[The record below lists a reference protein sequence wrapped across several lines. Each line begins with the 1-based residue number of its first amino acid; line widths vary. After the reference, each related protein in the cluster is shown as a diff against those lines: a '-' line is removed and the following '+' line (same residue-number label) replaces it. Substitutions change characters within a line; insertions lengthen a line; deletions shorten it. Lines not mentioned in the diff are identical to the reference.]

1 MKSGI
6 KTDLLI
12 ATLVVSVA
20 IHIALMIWARPKVM
34 THVVQGVAR
43 ISRRGPMDVK
53 RAEAKDE
60 PIKFEIVQDLPAQ
73 KEAPE
78 VDETV
83 VAAPAPDMLSP
94 VPEAALPV
102 PTAIEAPKI
111 LERLRPEADAPV
123 MFVAK
128 AVESIAQPD
137 AIASMPLDIY
147 VPVHVQSAGG
157 EMSSGPTVMEV
168 SAPTIEAPE
177 MDIADEPTS
186 EPEPP
191 AKMSS
196 KEDEAA
202 NGGSDTDKPGFTPL
216 DEVMGEVDE
225 AVVAQEKEAVRDL
238 VDSESAIDMHEAV
251 DVSLSHYVGEDG
263 YTYFKAQVIPKQNLK
278 AVPKDVVVLIDASGS
293 IGDDRLT
300 SCRKAAR
307 AIMRSCTNTGDRFNL
322 VAFRDRFSYAFR
334 TWRECDAASFEAGD
348 KWLSRLVAHGRTDVF
363 ATISSVLTLPR
374 DPKRPLIALVVTD
387 GDANAGVR
395 GTADILSKFSKLN
408 DGLVSVYMYGVKAS
422 ANRELIDVLT
432 RGNRGE
438 GFIFEGWRWKAGSAI
453 ESLSERFRDPL
464 VTDLRVVFP
473 SSCQAEAYPSLLKN
487 VYRGNEVSLVG
498 RVAGQP
504 DSIAFSLKG
513 LAGDTAYEGFFRLPL
528 AASKVDET
536 VPGLWDQERN
546 IDIKIH

>member
-1 MKSGI
+1 MKSGV

-12 ATLVVSVA
+12 AALVVSAAV
-20 IHIALMIWARPKVM
+20 HVALMIWAEPKVM
-34 THVVQGVAR
+34 THVAEGVAR
-43 ISRRGPMDVK
+43 VARRGPMAVK
-53 RAEAKDE
+53 RAEQPDE

-94 VPEAALPV
+94 VPSTSLPV

-111 LERLRPEADAPV
+111 LDRLRPEADAPV
-123 MFVAK
+123 ILVAK
-128 AVESIAQPD
+128 DVISVAQSDTLAAMPID
-137 AIASMPLDIY
+137 ISAPFAIL
-147 VPVHVQSAGG
+147 PVGG
-157 EMSSGPTVMEV
+157 ELASGP
-168 SAPTIEAPE
+168 APIEIEAPVVE
-177 MDIADEPTS
+177 IPDFDV
-186 EPEPP
+186 
-191 AKMSS
+191 
-196 KEDEAA
+196 EDE
-202 NGGSDTDKPGFTPL
+202 PL
-216 DEVMGEVDE
+216 DETEPPQKITSKDESEDDEKPDFTPMDEVMNEVDE
-225 AVVAQEKEAVRDL
+225 AVVEREKEAVRDL
-238 VDSESAIDMHEAV
+238 IDSESANEMGDVVNVTASHCHDV
-251 DVSLSHYVGEDG
+251 DGN
-263 YTYFKAQVIPKQNLK
+263 TYFKVVVVPKDGLK
-278 AVPKDVVVLIDASGS
+278 SVPKDVVILIDASGS

-322 VAFRDRFSYAFR
+322 VAFRDRFSYAFT

-348 KWLSRLVAHGRTDVF
+348 KWLSRLAAHGRTDVF

-395 GTADILSKFSKLN
+395 DTADILSKFSKLN

-438 GFIFEGWRWKAGSAI
+438 GFVFEGWRWKAGAEI
-453 ESLSERFRDPL
+453 EHLSERFRDPL

-473 SSCQAEAYPSLLKN
+473 SSCQAEAYPTLLKN
-487 VYRGNEVSLVG
+487 VYRGNNVAFFGRIPGRVDEVS
-498 RVAGQP
+498 
-504 DSIAFSLKG
+504 FSLKG
-513 LAGDTAYEGFFRLPL
+513 LAGEVAYEGFFTLPL
-528 AASKVDET
+528 SPDAEDPSVLEA
-536 VPGLWDQERN
+536 WNQERE
-546 IDIKIH
+546 IDAKIH